1 MQGQHF
7 GKSQPEERGGIL
19 PMKKSSAEQIVG
31 GFKPEVASRGLHC
44 VPMNKRKLNYRSP
57 IVLHINI
64 E

>member
-1 MQGQHF
+1 
-7 GKSQPEERGGIL
+7 
-19 PMKKSSAEQIVG
+19 MKKSSAEQIVG